1 MSNTHNATKFCW
13 HDLCTFPANSILAE
27 METLP
32 FLCRPKMV
40 RNISHPLQLFN
51 LSWFHWWYIC
61 RAALKYLCIAMVV
74 HFQYF
79 GIFHTTKH
87 WYLMKICIKTIWEY
101 FWGGFARQRL
111 RRWEFPV
118 DWGWWPSNGP
128 PTESVTPHPWK
139 GGSRSWPVLIWG
151 MGMVREFQNAFTQ
164 PRKSLKKMC
173 KRRGDYFRDNLPSH
187 SGRCPRIAIHLN
199 LTFST
204 YK

>member
-1 MSNTHNATKFCW
+1 MLRLFFRDCGTHHIYNLNLANFVLVMSNTHNAAKFCW
-13 HDLCTFPANSILAE
+13 HDLSTFPANSILAE

-51 LSWFHWWYIC
+51 HSWFHWWYIC

-87 WYLMKICIKTIWEY
+87 WYLMKICIKTIWQY
-101 FWGGFARQRL
+101 FWGRFARQRL

-139 GGSRSWPVLIWG
+139 GEVLGVDLFWYE
-151 MGMVREFQNAFTQ
+151 VWEWSESFKTQ
-164 PRKSLKKMC
+164 PR
-173 KRRGDYFRDNLPSH
+173 
-187 SGRCPRIAIHLN
+187 
-199 LTFST
+199 
-204 YK
+204 